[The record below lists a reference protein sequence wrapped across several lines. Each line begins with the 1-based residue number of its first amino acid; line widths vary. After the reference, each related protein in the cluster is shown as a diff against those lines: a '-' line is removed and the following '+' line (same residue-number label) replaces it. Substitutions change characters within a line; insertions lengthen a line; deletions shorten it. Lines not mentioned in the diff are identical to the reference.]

1 MKTLKNPNL
10 FGLNMDQ
17 NLEQEL
23 GRKFQVFEQQ
33 IRMLQEQL
41 QSVEQTSLDLQ
52 NLDLGLDDL
61 KSSKDKEIL
70 AQVGRGIFVKAKVLS
85 EDLIVDIGGKN
96 FVTKSI
102 ENTKEI
108 INSQVEKLSEIKEDL
123 ENELEKINSEITNV
137 FMEHQEKMASEGS
150 ENKDFGIKLKSEKE
164 CDCDEDC
171 AEKGEDCHCHDGECH
186 CGHHHH

>member
-108 INSQVEKLSEIKEDL
+108 INSQVGKLSEIKEDL

-137 FMEHQEKMASEGS
+137 FMEHQEKMASEG
-150 ENKDFGIKLKSEKE
+150 KDFGIKLKSEKE
-164 CDCDEDC
+164 CDCDGDC